1 MKVMVV
7 KNKAQREKALSRL
20 LKKRKVVAVV
30 NNPLDLRKDLLKKA
44 DVVIFEEKNGE
55 NSTN

>member
-20 LKKRKVVAVV
+20 LKKRKVIAVV
-30 NNPLDLRKDLLKKA
+30 NNPSDLRKDLLKKA
-44 DVVIFEEKNGE
+44 DVVIFEEKDGE

>member
-7 KNKAQREKALSRL
+7 KNKAQKERVLKRL
-20 LKKRKVVAVV
+20 LKKRKVIAVV
-30 NNPLDLRKDLLKKA
+30 NNPLDLRKELLKKA

>member
-7 KNKAQREKALSRL
+7 KNKTQREKALSRL
-20 LKKRKVVAVV
+20 LKKR
-30 NNPLDLRKDLLKKA
+30 KA

>member
-1 MKVMVV
+1 MVV
-7 KNKAQREKALSRL
+7 KNKAQKERVLKRL
-20 LKKRKVVAVV
+20 LKKRKVIAVV
-30 NNPLDLRKDLLKKA
+30 NNPLDLRKELLKKA

>member
-7 KNKAQREKALSRL
+7 KNKAQREKVLSRL
-20 LKKRKVVAVV
+20 LKKRKVIAVV

-44 DVVIFEEKNGE
+44 DVVIFEERNGE
-55 NSTN
+55 NSTT